1 MFEKSDA
8 SFPKRK
14 GGGIMTKRE
23 KSYFTIILLLF
34 TIISDVQP
42 KKGKHLNATS
52 DISFFYY
59 MKNSFTKYI
68 LTKNTKK
75 INNYLKKYKN

>member
-8 SFPKRK
+8 SFLKRK

-34 TIISDVQP
+34 TII
-42 KKGKHLNATS
+42 
-52 DISFFYY
+52 
-59 MKNSFTKYI
+59 
-68 LTKNTKK
+68 
-75 INNYLKKYKN
+75 LKLLFK